1 MARFMATA
9 SRPPDTRSV
18 AVVPEAAEAATRG
31 SAFESLRHGNFRL
44 LVGGSLTSGFATW
57 MESIGQGWLVHE
69 LTSSPFQL
77 GFVQFLRG
85 FSILFV
91 SPMVGAI
98 ADRVDPKKLAGWATA
113 LNGLNALAVGLL
125 VVTGRIELWH
135 LYVTSFIGGTCSS
148 VYNPIRQ
155 HLVYR
160 SVGPESLTNAIALN
174 AGANNVSRV
183 VAPNVSGAM
192 IGFFGVESSFF
203 AESLFFG
210 AAVISLFS
218 MTLQPVAARTT
229 ESVWSSVRVG
239 VSHLRKHPVLWRLVL
254 LQAVPTFLVYP
265 YLQLMPDMASTYLH
279 VGAQGFG
286 FLQTGVGVGSILMTL
301 VVAQFANV
309 RHKGAIMSVA
319 LMAYMSMIVAFSFS
333 RIFMLSFGLLM
344 LGGMN
349 LIVFTTFNQSLL
361 QLNVEDEYRARV
373 LSLFTMVQGL
383 NPLGSLVMGSVA
395 EAIGTPH
402 AIAMMTGL
410 AILAALGAGVG
421 SPYVRRL

>member
-1 MARFMATA
+1 MARFMAI
-9 SRPPDTRSV
+9 RPRDPETGSV
-18 AVVPEAAEAATRG
+18 AVATPPTEG
-31 SAFESLRHGNFRL
+31 ASPAGGGAFASLRIRDFRL
-44 LVGGSLTSGFATW
+44 LIGGSLASGFAMW
-57 MESIGQGWLVHE
+57 MEAIGQGWLVHE
-69 LTSSPFQL
+69 LTRSPFQL

-98 ADRVDPKKLAGWATA
+98 AGWATA
-113 LNGLNALAVGLL
+113 LNGLNALTVGVL

-135 LYVTSFIGGTCSS
+135 LYVTSFIGGTAGSI
-148 VYNPIRQ
+148 YNPVRQ

-174 AGANNVSRV
+174 SGANNVSRV

-210 AAVISLFS
+210 AAVLSLFS
-218 MTLQPVAARTT
+218 MKLQPVVGRST
-229 ESVWSSVRVG
+229 ESVFSSVRLG
-239 VSHLRKHPVLWRLVL
+239 VSHLRQHPLLWRLVL

-265 YLQLMPDMASTYLH
+265 YLQLMPSMAADYLH

-301 VVAQFANV
+301 IVAQFANV
-309 RHKGAIMSVA
+309 RHKGAIMSLA

-373 LSLFTMVQGL
+373 ISLFTMVQGL

-395 EAIGTPH
+395 EVLGTPH
-402 AIAMMTGL
+402 AIALMTGL
-410 AILAALGAGVG
+410 AIVAALGAGVG

>member
-9 SRPPDTRSV
+9 PPTPEPDVAVTRPP
-18 AVVPEAAEAATRG
+18 AGEAG
-31 SAFESLRHGNFRL
+31 SGGGAFESLRNGNFRL
-44 LVGGSLTSGFATW
+44 LIGGSLASGFAMW
-57 MESIGQGWLVHE
+57 MEAIGQGWLVHE
-69 LTSSPFQL
+69 LTRSPFQL

-91 SPMVGAI
+91 SPIVGAI
-98 ADRVDPKKLAGWATA
+98 ADRVDQKKLAGWATA
-113 LNGLNALAVGLL
+113 LNGLNALAVGVL

-135 LYVTSFIGGTCSS
+135 LYVTSFIGGTAGSI
-148 VYNPIRQ
+148 YNPVRQ

-174 AGANNVSRV
+174 SGANNVSRV

-210 AAVISLFS
+210 AAVLSLFS
-218 MTLQPVAARTT
+218 MKLQPVVARST
-229 ESVWSSVRVG
+229 ESVFTSVRLG
-239 VSHLRKHPVLWRLVL
+239 VSHLRAHPVLWRLVL

-265 YLQLMPDMASTYLH
+265 YLQLMPSIAADYLH

-286 FLQTGVGVGSILMTL
+286 FLQTGVGFGSIVMTL
-301 VVAQFANV
+301 IVAQFASV
-309 RHKGAIMSVA
+309 RHKGAIMSLA

-333 RIFMLSFGLLM
+333 RIFMLSFGFLM

-373 LSLFTMVQGL
+373 ISLFTMVQGL

-395 EAIGTPH
+395 EVLGTPH
-402 AIAMMTGL
+402 AIALMTGL